1 MKKIL
6 QFVAVLFITAFF
18 ISCSKDNGPDP
29 GTESPI
35 DQLNIPDGFTFE
47 STKEVSLTLILPS
60 SVTLNASSYR
70 ADVYAG
76 IPSESI
82 KLVYSSSF
90 PASGRLEMNF
100 KVPSATTKLWVH
112 SIAGSVTIDLTESQ
126 YVKEGGIVIDYGA
139 DMHFDP
145 PAIAEGEKSA
155 VADQVISAV
164 SASQMKQSAAY
175 VNLIENGDFTN
186 NDFGGVIADW
196 SSPMN
201 ADGKWYITST
211 LGVNYAQQQI
221 QGGERFLRITRSPA
235 RYGGVAQ
242 LVPAQPGDLITLTA
256 DFRTAGNGNNIVWLF
271 LISRDAAGQS
281 TGFWSIETDGNTG
294 GWITR
299 TVAATMPVG
308 TVSVQILLWN
318 HIYGGTIDFDNV
330 IATGP
335 TTDSDGDGVD
345 DELDEYPNDSE
356 RAFNV
361 YYPNNEDFGTLA
373 FEDLWP
379 GKGDYDFND
388 LILDYQFKQVLN
400 GDNELVEIYMDY
412 QVRAIGASL
421 ENGFGIEFPGTDP
434 NAIASA
440 TGTNITESYISL
452 NANGTEQ
459 GQQNAVIILFDNAFS
474 MIDRPSGG
482 FGVNTTPEAPYV
494 EPVMRQLYVLFG
506 NPTPIQEVGFAPFNP
521 FLIVDKTR
529 GREVHLAGN
538 KPTTL
543 HDPAYFGEWFD
554 DSNPAI
560 NKYYQSATNLPWA
573 IDLPVTFNYPVEK
586 VLITET
592 YLKFADWAE
601 SGGELFPDWYEDKA
615 GYQNQTLIYTHN
627 D

>member
-1 MKKIL
+1 MKKTLQIFAAIL
-6 QFVAVLFITAFF
+6 LMAVS
-18 ISCSKDNGPDP
+18 ISCSKDKSPEP
-29 GTESPI
+29 VTENPI

-47 STKEVSLTLILPS
+47 STKEVSLTLILPAS
-60 SVTLNASSYR
+60 ITLNASSYR

-76 IPSESI
+76 TPPENI
-82 KLVYSSSF
+82 KLVYSAAF
-90 PASGRLEMNF
+90 PASGTLAMNF

-112 SIAGSVTIDLTESQ
+112 SIMGSFTVDLTESQ
-126 YVKEGGIVIDYGA
+126 SLKEGGIVIDFGA
-139 DMHFDP
+139 DLRFDP

-155 VADQVISAV
+155 VAHQAVSAV
-164 SASQMKQSAAY
+164 STNQLKQSAAY
-175 VNLIENGDFTN
+175 VNLLENGDFTN

-201 ADGKWYITST
+201 ADGKWHITST
-211 LGVNYAQQQI
+211 LGANYAQQQI
-221 QGGERFLRITRSPA
+221 QEGERFLRITRSPA

-242 LVPAQPGDLITLTA
+242 LVPAQGGDLITLTA

-271 LISRDAAGQS
+271 LISRNAAGQS

-299 TVAATMPVG
+299 TVAATMPAG

-318 HIYGGTIDFDNV
+318 HIYGGTIDYDNV

-335 TTDSDGDGVD
+335 TSDSDGDGVD
-345 DELDEYPNDSE
+345 DELDEYPNDSQ

-400 GDNELVEIYMDY
+400 GDNELVEIFMDY

-434 NAIASA
+434 SDIASV
-440 TGTNITESYISL
+440 TGTNITESYVNL

-459 GQQNAVIILFDNAFS
+459 GQQNAVVILFDNAFS
-474 MIDRPSGG
+474 MIDAPSGG
-482 FGVNTTPEAPYV
+482 FGVNTSPEAPYV
-494 EPVMRQLYVLFG
+494 EPVMRQLHVVFG
-506 NPTPIQEVGFAPFNP
+506 NPSPIQEVGFAPFNP

-529 GREVHLAGN
+529 GREVHLAGHT
-538 KPTTL
+538 PTSL
-543 HDPAYFGEWFD
+543 HDAAYFGQWFD
-554 DSNPAI
+554 DTNPAI
-560 NKYYQSATNLPWA
+560 EKYYQSESNLPWG
-573 IDLPVTFNYPVEK
+573 IDLPVTFQYPVEK
-586 VLITET
+586 VLITEA
-592 YLKFADWAE
+592 YLKFADCAE
-601 SGGELFPDWYEDKA
+601 SGGSLFPDWYEDNA
-615 GYQNQTLIYTHN
+615 EYQNQSLIYSHN
-627 D
+627 E